1 MIDINYIY
9 PIMEGG
15 ITPACLIS
23 FENLLQCYK
32 SYAIKEHER
41 PTPMK

>member
-1 MIDINYIY
+1 MIDIDYIY

-23 FENLLQCYK
+23 FENFITMLQELCYQR
-32 SYAIKEHER
+32 A
-41 PTPMK
+41 